1 MLDSGLPLAT
11 ESNILKDL
19 IKPPSI
25 LRRVKGLAT
34 GDSTKYVNGFFLS
47 IIQVFRRNFNCFKDG
62 ENEKVQRSV
71 EFCFSSVSNTLPSSQ
86 LSNIPWRRQGVRY
99 TNNEAYFDLIE
110 EIDAIIDRNGV
121 TVMCEIQGYVSQ
133 WTIVVVV
140 VDVASRTNERTHSLH

>member
-1 MLDSGLPLAT
+1 MV
-11 ESNILKDL
+11 SNEENNQ
-19 IKPPSI
+19 
-25 LRRVKGLAT
+25 T
-34 GDSTKYVNGFFLS
+34 LS
-47 IIQVFRRNFNCFKDG
+47 WI
-62 ENEKVQRSV
+62 
-71 EFCFSSVSNTLPSSQ
+71 CFSSVSNTLPSSQ

-140 VDVASRTNERTHSLH
+140 SRMNVVSLH